1 MSNLSMKGSITIEEE
16 EDEDKVESSTCV
28 DKISRFIPIL
38 EWFPRYTHLD
48 AVSDL
53 IAGITLGLTMIPQS
67 IAYAALAGV
76 SAQYGL
82 YSAFAG
88 SLIYIFFGKI
98 KEVSIGPTSLMSL
111 LTNEYTRG
119 LPIDF
124 VFLLGFLS
132 GCMELL
138 FGLLNFG
145 FLVDFISTPVTSG
158 FTSATSVIIILGQL
172 ERLLGLE
179 YKTSSNVEKIFKAFQ
194 HIGDIRIGDTLI
206 GVSSIIFLLTFRRL
220 NNVNLRC
227 RLSEKKQRF
236 VKKLLWFLSIGRNA
250 LLILITT
257 IIAFIMERAGKS
269 PFVLSGKVE
278 PGLPS
283 FGLPSFSTQNGN
295 QTYSFVEMCSQLG
308 SGIFIIP
315 LVAVLANVSI
325 AKVFASDKGVDAAQ
339 EMRSLGL
346 CNIFGS
352 FVQSMPTCG
361 AFSRS
366 AVSNSSGVR
375 TPLSGLYAGVLTL
388 LALSFLTPYFY
399 YIPRASLAAVL
410 IGAVIFMIEWSIIP
424 ILWKGNKKDMAAT
437 ITTFVACIISVEYGL
452 LFGVTL
458 NILYLLHAWA
468 RPNIEISK
476 CKTADGDKYILIKPD
491 IGLYYPAVDFLR
503 NNANQA
509 AVKEG
514 KNILPI
520 VLDCDG
526 FKSIDYTGMKCIEA
540 MINEFEKKGQ
550 CLMFIRL
557 NAKVFKK
564 IESLGGIK
572 ILRHAKNEEDIVGKL
587 FYNTVEMTRSA
598 TVPIFEQ
605 TKSET
610 ADNNTIGITQAGRDT
625 ADNREEEHEG
635 KPLVSDY
642 QAVIKEFETS
652 EKSKLQTKPP
662 ES

>member
-16 EDEDKVESSTCV
+16 EDEDKVGSSTYV
-28 DKISRFIPIL
+28 DKISQFIPIL

-48 AVSDL
+48 AVSDF

-67 IAYAALAGV
+67 IAYAALAGLPV
-76 SAQYGL
+76 QYGL

-88 SLIYIFFGKI
+88 SLIYVFFGKI

-111 LTNEYTRG
+111 LTLEYTRG
-119 LPIDF
+119 LPLDF
-124 VFLLGFLS
+124 VFLLGFLA
-132 GCMELL
+132 GCMELT
-138 FGLLNFG
+138 FGLLNLG
-145 FLVDFISTPVTSG
+145 FLVDFISMPVTSG

-179 YKTSSNVEKIFKAFQ
+179 YKTSSNIEKIVKAFQ

-206 GVSSIIFLLTFRRL
+206 GISSIIFLLIFRKL
-220 NNVNLRC
+220 NNVNLC
-227 RLSEKKQRF
+227 WQQSEKKHKF

-257 IIAFIMERAGKS
+257 VLAFIMETAGKS
-269 PFVLSGKVE
+269 PFLLSGKVE

-283 FGLPSFSTQNGN
+283 FGLPPFSTQDGN
-295 QTYSFVEMCSQLG
+295 RTYTFIDMCSHLR
-308 SGIFIIP
+308 SGIFILP

-325 AKVFASDKGVDAAQ
+325 AKAFASDKGVDAAQ

-375 TPLSGLYAGVLTL
+375 TPLSGLYAGILTL

-424 ILWKGNKKDMAAT
+424 VLWKGSKKDMAAS
-437 ITTFVACIISVEYGL
+437 IGTFIACIISVEYGL
-452 LFGVTL
+452 LFGVML

-468 RPNIEISK
+468 RPSIQVSK

-491 IGLYYPAVDFLR
+491 IGLYYPVVDFLR
-503 NNANQA
+503 NKMNEA
-509 AVKEG
+509 AAEKG
-514 KNILPI
+514 KNILPV

-526 FKSIDYTGMKCIEA
+526 FKGIDYTGMKCIEA
-540 MINEFEKKGQ
+540 MINDFEKKEQ
-550 CLMFIRL
+550 YLTFIHL
-557 NAKVFKK
+557 NARVLKK

-572 ILRHAKNEEDIVGKL
+572 KLRHAKVEGDIVGKL

-610 ADNNTIGITQAGRDT
+610 ADNNTVVITQTQRAGIQ
-625 ADNREEEHEG
+625 EEERENE
-635 KPLVSDY
+635 PLVTDY
-642 QAVIKEFETS
+642 QAVIKEFETT
-652 EKSKLQTKPP
+652 EKSKLKTEPS
-662 ES
+662 EL